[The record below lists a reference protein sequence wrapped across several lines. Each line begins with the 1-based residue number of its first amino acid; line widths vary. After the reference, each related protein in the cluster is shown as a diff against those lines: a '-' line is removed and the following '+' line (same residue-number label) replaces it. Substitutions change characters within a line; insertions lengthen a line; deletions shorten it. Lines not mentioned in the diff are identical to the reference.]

1 MKRMWKKTWSLILA
15 LSLVMSLLA
24 VGAAAEE
31 LSVARIG
38 DNDYETLEA
47 AVKAATS
54 GDVITLLSSCSGTG
68 IGTFVNT
75 NDGQLTGVK
84 DFTIDFGGF
93 TYNVTGPAVG
103 SAGYLSQGF
112 HLEKGANVTLKNGT
126 ITSTSGSGVQMLVQN
141 YCNLTLQDITLDGTN
156 LDGGTPYYTLSNNC
170 GAVNINGNTT
180 ITAKNADGIA
190 FDACWAPNNGYA
202 EGTQVTLDTTGS
214 IAGNIEFDLWGTN
227 VDTDCLTTV
236 DIKNCNMTGS
246 FLTSTLPEAA
256 KTNITISGGTFSS
269 MDALKY
275 LTKGANVNVKLAA
288 DEHADVTIPADT
300 TVAIDLNGKNL
311 ANVSSDTITNNG
323 TLTITNTGTVDNIA
337 NGKAAVFNN
346 GTATLSGG
354 TYTRSEETGS
364 NPTTGGDNTY
374 YTILNHG
381 TMIINSGVS
390 VTQNGH
396 YSSLLDN
403 GYYNYTTTDSRVGYV
418 PNVNAAN
425 PSLTVNGGSFSGGIN
440 TIKND
445 DGASVEINGGSF
457 TNATQHALF
466 NANVAIV
473 NGGTFE
479 STDNYA
485 VYNKQFGGEQDIG
498 QMTITGGYFKGLTG
512 DVRMDS
518 GTVSIT
524 GGYYTSDP
532 SAYVAAGYKAA
543 SGSWTLDSKPYS
555 YKVTAVPVNNIES
568 ATAKAYNG
576 TTPDSG
582 TDLAVSV
589 SGSVLTVVGKVPA
602 ADTMVTVT
610 YTKTDGTTGS
620 FDITKSEADFVQPD
634 SFAVG
639 KTTYSVNIS
648 GLSVMPATV
657 AVQSTAPQA
666 ASDLPASATEEQK
679 TAATTVVNTIAAQ
692 AGEVKSEG
700 LAAAVTTQV
709 ETTGE
714 TAGIATSTGTV
725 ITPDSAAA
733 TDALSNN
740 GVTVGDK
747 EVVVVA
753 QPYLDIKVTGV
764 ETDAKDPTTVTELTL
779 EIEPKYNVVAVVK
792 DTGASIP
799 AIDTTGTSKNAAVVA
814 EAQPMTVTTP
824 VTVSIPLPDN
834 MTIDVNN
841 FFVKHDHTNAN
852 GTVTTSYYKATITGE
867 APRIATFTVP
877 NFSTFTFTSDTRTT
891 TIEFPDETS
900 TITLANVGD
909 KLPTA
914 TKSGYTFKGWTFTN
928 NDDGAAITGGPY
940 TTMTSALLDLLNGKT
955 VTAVP
960 SFTVNSSGGGV
971 ATSSFTLTFNT
982 NGGSAIASVSKTS
995 GTTVDLT
1002 TYEPTRDGYDFA
1014 GWYSDNTL
1022 TTKVTS
1028 IKLTNN
1034 TTVYAKWISA
1044 NPFTDVESG
1053 AYYHDAV
1060 LWAVGKGVTNGTTAT
1075 TFSPDDTCTRAQAVT
1090 FLWRAMGSPEPT
1102 SSTCQFTDVDSSDY
1116 YYKAVLWAVEKGVTT
1131 GTTDTTFS
1139 PADTVTR
1146 GQAVTFLYRAAEAP
1160 AAGTTNPFTDVKSGD
1175 YYYDAVLWAVGK
1187 NITEGV
1193 SATTF
1198 IPANDC
1204 TRAQIVTFL
1213 WRYLSK

>member
-1 MKRMWKKTWSLILA
+1 MKRIWKKTWSLILA

-31 LSVARIG
+31 LSVAEIG
-38 DNDYETLEA
+38 GNKYTTLAA
-47 AVKAATS
+47 AVEAATS
-54 GDVITLLSSCSGTG
+54 GDVITLLSSCSGAG

-126 ITSTSGSGVQMLVQN
+126 ITSTSGSGVKMLVQN

-180 ITAKNADGIA
+180 ITAKTADEIA
-190 FDACWAPNNGYA
+190 FDACWAPNKGYA

-214 IAGNIEFDLWGTN
+214 IVGNIEFDLWGTD
-227 VDTDCLTTV
+227 VDTGCLTTV

-269 MDALKY
+269 TDALKY
-275 LTKGANVNVKLAA
+275 LVSGANVGVKLAA
-288 DEHADVTIPADT
+288 DETTDVTIPTGT
-300 TVAIDLNGKNL
+300 TVDIDLNGKKL
-311 ANVSSDTITNNG
+311 TSASSDTITNNG
-323 TLTITNTGTVDNIA
+323 TLTVTDSGTGGTVDSIINSRA
-337 NGKAAVFNN
+337 TVFNN
-346 GTATLSGG
+346 GTVTLNGG
-354 TYTRSEETGS
+354 AYTRSAETGS
-364 NPTTGGDNTY
+364 SPTTGGTNTY

-381 TMIINSGVS
+381 TMTINSGAS

-396 YSSLLDN
+396 FSSLLDN
-403 GYYNYTTTDSRVGYV
+403 GYYNYTSSDPRAGYV
-418 PNVNAAN
+418 SGTNAAN
-425 PSLTVNGGSFSGGIN
+425 PALTVNGGTFSGGIN

-445 DGASVEINGGSF
+445 DGASAVINGGTF

-466 NANVAIV
+466 NANVATV
-473 NGGTFE
+473 HGGTFE
-479 STDNYA
+479 STTNYA
-485 VYNKQFGGEQDIG
+485 VYNKEFGGDQDQG
-498 QMTITGGYFKGLTG
+498 QMTITGGYFKGSTG
-512 DVRMDS
+512 DIRMDS
-518 GTVSIT
+518 GTLSVS

-532 SAYVAAGYKAA
+532 SAYVDAGYKAA
-543 SGSWTLDSKPYS
+543 SGSWTLDGNTYS
-555 YKVTAVPVNNIES
+555 YKVAAVP
-568 ATAKAYNG
+568 
-576 TTPDSG
+576 
-582 TDLAVSV
+582 
-589 SGSVLTVVGKVPA
+589 
-602 ADTMVTVT
+602 
-610 YTKTDGTTGS
+610 TG
-620 FDITKSEADFVQPD
+620 
-634 SFAVG
+634 G
-639 KTTYSVNIS
+639 
-648 GLSVMPATV
+648 G
-657 AVQSTAPQA
+657 
-666 ASDLPASATEEQK
+666 
-679 TAATTVVNTIAAQ
+679 
-692 AGEVKSEG
+692 
-700 LAAAVTTQV
+700 
-709 ETTGE
+709 
-714 TAGIATSTGTV
+714 
-725 ITPDSAAA
+725 
-733 TDALSNN
+733 
-740 GVTVGDK
+740 
-747 EVVVVA
+747 
-753 QPYLDIKVTGV
+753 
-764 ETDAKDPTTVTELTL
+764 
-779 EIEPKYNVVAVVK
+779 
-792 DTGASIP
+792 
-799 AIDTTGTSKNAAVVA
+799 GTS
-814 EAQPMTVTTP
+814 
-824 VTVSIPLPDN
+824 
-834 MTIDVNN
+834 
-841 FFVKHDHTNAN
+841 
-852 GTVTTSYYKATITGE
+852 SY
-867 APRIATFTVP
+867 
-877 NFSTFTFTSDTRTT
+877 
-891 TIEFPDETS
+891 
-900 TITLANVGD
+900 
-909 KLPTA
+909 
-914 TKSGYTFKGWTFTN
+914 
-928 NDDGAAITGGPY
+928 
-940 TTMTSALLDLLNGKT
+940 
-955 VTAVP
+955 
-960 SFTVNSSGGGV
+960 
-971 ATSSFTLTFNT
+971 TLTFNT
-982 NGGSAIASVSKTS
+982 DGGSAIASVSKTS

-1028 IKLTNN
+1028 IKLTDN

-1102 SSTCQFTDVDSSDY
+1102 SSTCPFTDVDSSDY

-1139 PADTVTR
+1139 PDDTVTR
-1146 GQAVTFLYRAAEAP
+1146 GQAVTFLYRAAETP

-1187 NITEGV
+1187 NITEGA

-1213 WRYLSK
+1213 WRYLGK